1 MAIRSSIR
9 RLAQSAAAASAAN
22 SGRSGAATVLAASA
36 ASVAAIAAVDSRV
49 ARSDDSAD
57 PADRQNLASVASS
70 GSFWG
75 NMLGIRGGAGGAGGG
90 GGEPSADHPPAPGS
104 APGGLPPGGSGASAG
119 AGSTAAGEG
128 SQRQRN
134 DNPNPR
140 TTAAGFD
147 PEALERGAKALREI
161 NKSASAK
168 QVFEIMRKQE
178 DVRLAEEKARIAE
191 LEVHRQQQ
199 ETARQKLMYEEQQK
213 LVAQQAQTKAQ
224 LARYEDEL
232 ARKRMQAEHEAQRAR
247 NAELVK
253 MQEESGV
260 RQEQI
265 RRATEEE
272 IQQQKRQTELEMAAI
287 ERETLKQKA
296 LAEAEAWLSA
306 AETAVTAN
314 SLTPCPSLLLP
325 IALIQQ
331 QKRQTELE
339 MAAIERETLKQKA
352 LAEAEAR
359 AHEARLSEDVNRRL
373 LLEKSKAETEKWIS
387 AINTTFGHIGGGI
400 RALLTDQNKMVV
412 TVAGVTALAAGIYTT
427 REGARV
433 VWHYIDR
440 LLGQPSLVR
449 ESSRGPY
456 PWSRSLRRLSSA
468 LAAPFSRVPAATPGT
483 AAAGES
489 THKGKRGVSHMS
501 RGPCPWSRGLRI
513 LSSARAAPFSRV
525 PAATP
530 GTAAAG
536 ERLSSALAA
545 PFSRV
550 PAATPGTA
558 AAGESSSA
566 LRARGSLQQSFRGPC
581 PWSWGLRRLSS
592 ALAAPFSA
600 LHHRIHQLAAA
611 AANTKWHGVSRAP
624 AHCSHLPCPFFYFSP
639 LISSPLPTGAV
650 TAEAAA
656 AGAGG
661 AAASA
666 LMKSGRGFG
675 DVILHP
681 SLHHRIRQ
689 LAAATANTKRHGA
702 PFRNMLFF
710 GPPGTGKTMAAKEL
724 ARQSGLDYALMTG
737 GDVAPLGPQAVTK
750 IHQMFDWAA
759 HTKRGLLLFIDEAD
773 AFLCERNKITMSE
786 AQRSALN
793 AMLFRTGDQSR
804 DIVLV
809 LATNRPEDLDSAVT
823 DRIDEMMEF
832 PLPRE
837 EERFRL
843 LQLYLHRYVTNSQ
856 DGRKWWKRGGGGIA
870 VAFRKQEKIEV
881 KGISEDVLRDAA
893 RKMEGFS
900 GREIAKFMASVRG
913 AVYGSKESVLDA
925 QLFQDVVDYKV
936 AEHRQRRDLVAGKG
950 WEAPGEEGG
959 VAGEKKAE

>member
-199 ETARQKLMYEEQQK
+199 ERCSVRPLLLLPDLPPLPSNPPLPVRLSPSRPPTPPLSLSPPALSHPPPPPPR
-213 LVAQQAQTKAQ
+213 
-224 LARYEDEL
+224 
-232 ARKRMQAEHEAQRAR
+232 R

-272 IQQQKRQTELEMAAI
+272 
-287 ERETLKQKA
+287 
-296 LAEAEAWLSA
+296 
-306 AETAVTAN
+306 
-314 SLTPCPSLLLP
+314 
-325 IALIQQ
+325 IQQ

-483 AAAGES
+483 AAAGSSPLLELLLS
-489 THKGKRGVSHMS
+489 RAFLLQLPELPPPVS
-501 RGPCPWSRGLRI
+501 C
-513 LSSARAAPFSRV
+513 
-525 PAATP
+525 
-530 GTAAAG
+530 AAAD
-536 ERLSSALAA
+536 ELRLSSALAA
-545 PFSRV
+545 PF
-550 PAATPGTA
+550 A
-558 AAGESSSA
+558 
-566 LRARGSLQQSFRGPC
+566 
-581 PWSWGLRRLSS
+581 
-592 ALAAPFSA
+592 A

-624 AHCSHLPCPFFYFSP
+624 AHCSHLLCPLFYFSP

-666 LMKSGRGFG
+666 LMKAGRGFG

-681 SLHHRIRQ
+681 LLHHRIRQLAAATANKRHGCSHPLCTSPPIPHSSPPSCSTSIRQ

-702 PFRNMLFF
+702 PF
-710 GPPGTGKTMAAKEL
+710 
-724 ARQSGLDYALMTG
+724 S
-737 GDVAPLGPQAVTK
+737 
-750 IHQMFDWAA
+750 
-759 HTKRGLLLFIDEAD
+759 LLLP
-773 AFLCERNKITMSE
+773 T
-786 AQRSALN
+786 AL
-793 AMLFRTGDQSR
+793 TSS
-804 DIVLV
+804 
-809 LATNRPEDLDSAVT
+809 TP
-823 DRIDEMMEF
+823 
-832 PLPRE
+832 PLP
-837 EERFRL
+837 FPTFFFSPP
-843 LQLYLHRYVTNSQ
+843 YL
-856 DGRKWWKRGGGGIA
+856 
-870 VAFRKQEKIEV
+870 
-881 KGISEDVLRDAA
+881 
-893 RKMEGFS
+893 
-900 GREIAKFMASVRG
+900 
-913 AVYGSKESVLDA
+913 
-925 QLFQDVVDYKV
+925 LFQG
-936 AEHRQRRDLVAGKG
+936 R
-950 WEAPGEEGG
+950 
-959 VAGEKKAE
+959 

>member
-36 ASVAAIAAVDSRV
+36 VSVAAIAAVDSRI

-57 PADRQNLASVASS
+57 PADRQNLASVASA

-90 GGEPSADHPPAPGS
+90 GGEPSADHPPAPGP
-104 APGGLPPGGSGASAG
+104 APGGLPPGGSGASVG
-119 AGSTAAGEG
+119 AGSAAAGEG

-253 MQEESGV
+253 MQEESSV

-272 IQQQKRQTELEMAAI
+272 
-287 ERETLKQKA
+287 
-296 LAEAEAWLSA
+296 
-306 AETAVTAN
+306 
-314 SLTPCPSLLLP
+314 
-325 IALIQQ
+325 IQQ

-483 AAAGES
+483 AAA
-489 THKGKRGVSHMS
+489 
-501 RGPCPWSRGLRI
+501 
-513 LSSARAAPFSRV
+513 
-525 PAATP
+525 
-530 GTAAAG
+530 
-536 ERLSSALAA
+536 
-545 PFSRV
+545 
-550 PAATPGTA
+550 
-558 AAGESSSA
+558 
-566 LRARGSLQQSFRGPC
+566 
-581 PWSWGLRRLSS
+581 
-592 ALAAPFSA
+592 
-600 LHHRIHQLAAA
+600 
-611 AANTKWHGVSRAP
+611 
-624 AHCSHLPCPFFYFSP
+624 
-639 LISSPLPTGAV
+639 GAV

-870 VAFRKQEKIEV
+870 AAFRKQEKIEV

-925 QLFQDVVDYKV
+925 QLFLEVVDYKV
-936 AEHRQRRDLVAGKG
+936 AEHRQRRELVAGKG
-950 WEAPGEEGG
+950 WEAPGEEGS
-959 VAGEKKAE
+959 VASQKKAEQ

>member
-1 MAIRSSIR
+1 MVIRSSIR
-9 RLAQSAAAASAAN
+9 RLAQSAAAVSATR
-22 SGRSGAATVLAASA
+22 SGRSGTATVLAASA

-57 PADRQNLASVASS
+57 PADHQHLGTVASA

-75 NMLGIRGGAGGAGGG
+75 NMLGIRGGAGGAGG
-90 GGEPSADHPPAPGS
+90 EHSADHPPAP
-104 APGGLPPGGSGASAG
+104 APAPATLPPGGSGADAGKGG
-119 AGSTAAGEG
+119 AGEAA
-128 SQRQRN
+128 QRQRN

-168 QVFEIMRKQE
+168 QVFELMRKQE
-178 DVRLAEEKARIAE
+178 DVRLAEEKSRMAE

-213 LVAQQAQTKAQ
+213 LVQQQAQTKAQ

-253 MQEESGV
+253 MQEESSV

-272 IQQQKRQTELEMAAI
+272 
-287 ERETLKQKA
+287 
-296 LAEAEAWLSA
+296 
-306 AETAVTAN
+306 
-314 SLTPCPSLLLP
+314 
-325 IALIQQ
+325 IQQ

-456 PWSRSLRRLSSA
+456 PWSRGLRRLSSA
-468 LAAPFSRVPAATPGT
+468 LAAPFSRVPN
-483 AAAGES
+483 AAAG
-489 THKGKRGVSHMS
+489 
-501 RGPCPWSRGLRI
+501 
-513 LSSARAAPFSRV
+513 
-525 PAATP
+525 ATA
-530 GTAAAG
+530 TA
-536 ERLSSALAA
+536 
-545 PFSRV
+545 
-550 PAATPGTA
+550 
-558 AAGESSSA
+558 
-566 LRARGSLQQSFRGPC
+566 
-581 PWSWGLRRLSS
+581 
-592 ALAAPFSA
+592 
-600 LHHRIHQLAAA
+600 
-611 AANTKWHGVSRAP
+611 
-624 AHCSHLPCPFFYFSP
+624 
-639 LISSPLPTGAV
+639 

-689 LAAATANTKRHGA
+689 LAAATANTKKHGA

-759 HTKRGLLLFIDEAD
+759 HTQRGLLLFIDEAD

-843 LQLYLHRYVTNSQ
+843 LQLYLHRYVTNSG

-870 VAFRKQEKIEV
+870 GIFRKQEQIEV
-881 KGISEDVLRDAA
+881 KGVSEDVLRDAA

-925 QLFQDVVDYKV
+925 RLFLEVVDYKV
-936 AEHRQRRDLVAGKG
+936 AEHQQRRELAAGKG
-950 WEAPGEEGG
+950 REGEEGEG
-959 VAGEKKAE
+959 SGAEEKQHTH